1 MGIFRGVIAAYHINN
16 IKIISHSH
24 NSGIQKNNF
33 VDNLLRNLLKKFLCS
48 VVDLGFA
55 CSDIAAESKYTAA
68 FMKTSKFAIINN
80 SIDID
85 KFLFNKDIREKMRSK
100 FEIKDEIVIGNIG
113 RLEEQK
119 NQIFLLRIFA
129 EIKKRNISAKL
140 IIIGDGCLYNDLKE
154 YTVKNKI
161 ENDVIFT
168 GKVLDSNNYYQMMDV
183 FVLTSIYEGFP
194 FVMVEAQAN
203 GLPAVVSNTISKTVN
218 ISGDVEFI
226 CLDKNEKEWADVI
239 LEKKRKYY
247 ENDVYKHICREYDLK
262 YKVKSLEKYYEE
274 LIKE

>member
-1 MGIFRGVIAAYHINN
+1 MSTEFYYDEKGIEVLLVGIESILFNTGKQI
-16 IKIISHSH
+16 H
-24 NSGIQKNNF
+24 NKQSRLTRWKNNF
-33 VDNLLRNLLKKFLCS
+33 KKKGKIVLNEE
-48 VVDLGFA
+48 DL
-55 CSDIAAESKYTAA
+55 IVLEQTKES
-68 FMKTSKFAIINN
+68 NE
-80 SIDID
+80 D
-85 KFLFNKDIREKMRSK
+85 
-100 FEIKDEIVIGNIG
+100 
-113 RLEEQK
+113 
-119 NQIFLLRIFA
+119 
-129 EIKKRNISAKL
+129 
-140 IIIGDGCLYNDLKE
+140 NDLKE